1 MINKTI
7 LNEGGNVEID
17 GIAAQRLDLNK
28 VSRSAVVA
36 EIDKALQIINSTF
49 NKAYGVPLWSP
60 ELIKNKEFL
69 SGSAFHFF
77 NVKIPD
83 DQFTKVKSSVGDID
97 TMVDKDLAQKASD
110 FLTKAKGKQFGPAK
124 LVGFKPNPGM
134 DTLISLWQFNNPPVN
149 VQIDM
154 ELVDYDKGSP
164 TEWSK
169 FSHSSAWEDLSVGVK
184 GVFHKYLLRSLTHKD
199 AKDRYIQM
207 KTKLKKVTAA
217 DLAFAVSGGVR
228 NKFEPVIDP
237 KTKKTA
243 VAPDGLPIYKE
254 VPASES
260 KYVTDI
266 KGMFT
271 LLIGRKPVKGEEKL
285 LGSFVGVLSLIN
297 KYFSNEDKDKITS
310 AFMALIF
317 GPAAQQLYKGDP
329 ATDKR
334 EKEIALNKMLEILK
348 VNVDKASLAKTV
360 ADYYSKYKAE
370 SITEADAPDYKRQGI
385 KHIYN
390 PGSTVEMKDVD
401 FLAFIDAIAKNGGTL
416 DNIPITLKVD
426 GAGIRFGRDQSDK
439 PFFMTSRV
447 TNPIYADNVG
457 MFEKYARDNNGN
469 EEQIARAEKYD
480 QALSLIVNSDF
491 IKVLPKDT
499 IVQAEMM
506 YNPMAEKTSA
516 GLKFVNIPYDP
527 KLLGKQMTLVPI
539 VASTYSTGEAL
550 PNTIL
555 QKVISKSTPQIK
567 ILGTELQHSDIDVKN
582 IVEPIAKMDDTLR
595 AALASRKK
603 NDPAKAK
610 AKEILTTARKAIS
623 DAIINSP
630 NIKGKDKLGKT
641 IEGLVIAMPNGQLAK
656 VTSSEMKGAMA
667 AKAIKKAPTTGSNRT
682 KAAIVTAGSFVG
694 HIGHQKVVD
703 TVINFAKKV
712 GGDPYIYISSKV
724 GPDDPIPPE
733 VKLATWKKMYPEY
746 AKSFQLI
753 VSPDGVTVPSPVKK
767 IEKELVLPA
776 NSPYKKIVLMVGT
789 DRYEGF
795 KKWMDTLEKRMKD
808 PVALAKYGGTQDQ
821 VDYETIA
828 IPRGAALGG
837 IDASFTQLR
846 NTLKDPNLSLK
857 EKLAVWSKGFGG
869 KLDEDWIK
877 KLMMLSAQGMGI
889 KLGEAKSP
897 WDKMVRAVPK
907 LKGHEDRVN
916 DILKAIKQANAEY
929 QAILDKEKNPLK
941 EDDDLN
947 VRFHD
952 TLNPAL
958 FRNNKMSPIVR
969 EKLLKIAEDFKDSLG
984 VKLPNLKDITVS
996 GSNAAFTYTPKS
1008 DIDLHLVVDLPEAD
1022 GDATYREL
1030 FDAKKFQYN
1039 EQHDYKIK
1047 EYDVEL
1053 YVQNANDEHVS
1064 QGIYSVMNDAWIK
1077 EPQPVSGEYD
1087 EDSTRAKYDQIKYL
1101 IQKALTVRDYALADK
1116 LRRTIKKYRQV
1127 GLHSTGEFGP
1137 ENLAFKALRANG
1149 YIKKLY
1155 ELLND
1160 IKDKEFSL
1168 ESNDQRLLEIDMSPG
1183 ALKKF
1188 STTEIAKST
1197 SVGFEFEM
1205 IVPNMIDDG
1214 SESEPDYDYDE
1225 YVTDSTVTAMQD
1237 DLIRF
1242 FRDTETSTAIKRA
1255 VEEVSDEINDFIL
1268 MEFDGELDSVDQQ
1281 RRLRELYKADTSLE
1295 DDEIEK
1301 SIEDQDSTYDEVL
1314 SSLRDEYMED
1324 WDNLSGFLEYNSLE
1338 MMSEWASRFNW
1349 EWPHYTE
1356 AGSDEVDEQAMRE
1369 VADEIKNAVSMSV
1382 RSSPN
1387 YHAFKKNRESG
1398 VWYLETDSSI
1408 NADESSGE
1416 GGLELVS
1423 PPLPLEQALE
1433 KLDAVL
1439 NWMQRYGAYT
1449 DSSTGFHMGVSIPQM
1464 ENVDYIKL
1472 ILFLGDKYVLDQF
1485 GRLGNSYTRSA
1496 LDKMEVQNV
1505 PYVMKNMPTV
1515 FDALKGGLNKAALK
1529 MLESALV
1536 PRGDKYTSVNIKG
1549 STTPSGDIKDNYIE
1563 FRSAGGDYLEAIE
1576 KIKNTLLRYVRVM
1589 ALAADPNEAKE
1600 EYAKKLYKML
1610 YNAQSN
1616 KNEDNVVRLFSMF
1629 ASGNISKAEL
1639 VMKLKAKQELR
1650 LAKKRGPIDYAVLDR
1665 NSDPIT
1671 IVKAINNS
1679 EALTKGIEWE
1689 RSNPVS
1695 GGVRGVRLATLD
1707 DIKAVANR
1715 NTEGQWQ
1722 RWNVYGHEGQI
1733 FTSVSA
1739 RNRQEASQLALRWGR
1754 ENDSVI
1760 SHVTPE
1766 SEDEF
1771 AALHR
1776 TESKEVVTELANKPY
1791 PFKTQGNKKHFQARF
1806 VTDNKLVYNV
1816 MILVPL
1822 EDFEPNKA
1830 EIEFFSENEDVLRGH
1845 KITGTGDSFKV
1856 FATVLEIIKAYLTKH
1871 KTINEFEFGANKSE
1885 PSRVKLYDTMA
1896 KMLPKYINNFKFF
1909 NKYPNNYNGFAYHF
1923 VKVKKPTT
1931 VKENEF
1937 VTELANKPYEYDLES
1952 DSRVLRATF
1961 KTDAGQPYRIYIVKE
1976 KDEEGEV
1983 KYISVEFSALKYV
1996 DGRFLTTQA
2005 KTGTG
2010 DAFRIF
2016 ATVGAVLKRYLD
2028 ENPEI
2033 TRFEFSGDKDE
2044 PSRIKLYDTMA
2055 KMLPKFIPQFKLIEI
2070 EKGFMFNHYQ
2080 FSKVSNESKNPSSL
2094 KEYIEVSYKPFIREK
2109 KEEPK
2114 KELTDMQKA
2123 CILGG
2128 QEYTGEI
2135 N

>member
-97 TMVDKDLAQKASD
+97 TMVDKDLAEKAKD
-110 FLTKAKGKQFGPAK
+110 FLTKATGKQFGPAK
-124 LVGFKPNPGM
+124 LIGFKPNPGM
-134 DTLISLWQFNNPPVN
+134 DTLISLWQFKNPPVN

-243 VAPDGLPIYKE
+243 IAPDGLPIYKE

-271 LLIGRKPVKGEEKL
+271 LLIGHKPVKGEEKL

-297 KYFSNEDKDKITS
+297 KYFSDEDKDKITS

-334 EKEIALNKMLEILK
+334 EKEIALNKLLEVLK
-348 VNVDKASLAKTV
+348 VNVDKAGLAKTV

-426 GAGIRFGRDQSDK
+426 GAGIRFGRDQSGR

-516 GLKFVNIPYDP
+516 GLKFVNIPYDQ

-550 PNTIL
+550 PSTIL

-667 AKAIKKAPTTGSNRT
+667 AKAIKKAPTTDSNRT

-733 VKLATWKKMYPEY
+733 VKLATWKKMYPKY
-746 AKSFQLI
+746 AKNFQLI

-808 PVALAKYGGTQDQ
+808 PVALAKFGGTQDQ

-837 IDASFTQLR
+837 IDASFTALR

-857 EKLAVWSKGFGG
+857 EKLAIWSKGFGE

-897 WDKMVRAVPK
+897 WDKMVKAVPK

-916 DILKAIKQANAEY
+916 DILKTIKQANAEY
-929 QAILDKEKNPLK
+929 QAILDKEQDNKSVKEATSEEEVHPTSIWFPDGQLWAHDHFYERLNDNLLDRKMLATMIVRLIKQHGHEVSKMPATRFVIRNKLGIGIVIEKQEYNNGYRYMLITSHPSLK
-941 EDDDLN
+941 ISSDQFVYMIESEDDLN

-1047 EYDVEL
+1047 GYDVEL
-1053 YVQNANDEHVS
+1053 YVQNANEEHVS

-1101 IQKALTVRDYALADK
+1101 IQKALTVRDYDLADK
-1116 LRRTIKKYRQV
+1116 LRKTIKKYRQV

-1155 ELLND
+1155 DLLND

-1188 STTEIAKST
+1188 STTDIAKST

-1214 SESEPDYDYDE
+1214 SESEPDYDMDE
-1225 YVTDSTVTAMQD
+1225 RVATSTVSVMQD
-1237 DLIRF
+1237 DLISF
-1242 FRDTETSTAIKRA
+1242 FRDTQTSTDIKTA
-1255 VEEVSDEINDFIL
+1255 VGKVSDEINDFIL
-1268 MEFDGELDSVDQQ
+1268 MEFDDELDSKDQQ
-1281 RRLRELYKADTSLE
+1281 RRLRELYKEDTSLE
-1295 DDEIEK
+1295 DEEIEQ
-1301 SIEDQDSTYDEVL
+1301 SIKDQDSTYDEVL
-1314 SSLRDEYMED
+1314 NSLREEYFED

-1338 MMSEWASRFNW
+1338 LMSDWANRFNW

-1356 AGSDEVDEQAMRE
+1356 ANDEIEIDDQAMRE
-1369 VADEIKNAVSMSV
+1369 VADDIKKVVGMPIK
-1382 RSSPN
+1382 SSTD
-1387 YHAFKKNRESG
+1387 YHAYKSSRQEG

-1408 NADESSGE
+1408 NASEGDGE
-1416 GGLELVS
+1416 GGLELIS
-1423 PPLPLEQALE
+1423 PPLPLDQALE

-1464 ENVDYIKL
+1464 EKVDYIKL
-1472 ILFLGDKYVLDQF
+1472 ILFLGDKYVLDEF
-1485 GRLGNSYTRSA
+1485 GRLGNTYTRSA
-1496 LDKMEVQNV
+1496 LDKMEVQNA
-1505 PYVMKNMPTV
+1505 PYVMRNMPGI
-1515 FDALKGGLNKAALK
+1515 FDALKIGLDKAALK

-1536 PRGDKYTSVNIKG
+1536 PRGDKFTSVNIKG
-1549 STTPSGDIKDNYIE
+1549 STTSSGDIKDNYIE
-1563 FRSAGGDYLEAIE
+1563 FRSAGGDYLNAIE

-1589 ALAADPNEAKE
+1589 ALAADPYEAKQ

-1616 KNEDNVVRLFSMF
+1616 KNEDNTIKWFAMY
-1629 ASGNISKAEL
+1629 ASGNISKWEL
-1639 VMKLKAKQELR
+1639 VTKLKAKQELR
-1650 LAKKRGPIDYAVLDR
+1650 LAKKRGPIDYAILNR

-1671 IVKAINNS
+1671 IVKAINNN

-1695 GGVRGVRLATLD
+1695 GGVRGVRLATPE

-1715 NTEGQWQ
+1715 NTEGRWQ

-1739 RNRQEASQLALRWGR
+1739 RTPQEASLLALRWGR
-1754 ENDSVI
+1754 ENDRVI

-1766 SEDEF
+1766 SKDEF

-1791 PFKTQGNKKHFQARF
+1791 PFKAENDIDYYIADFITDAGIKYEVIIEANGENSVEVSFYSVNNKTNYSISSITNTGDAFRVLATVMLVVK
-1806 VTDNKLVYNV
+1806 TYLNKY
-1816 MILVPL
+1816 
-1822 EDFEPNKA
+1822 K
-1830 EIEFFSENEDVLRGH
+1830 
-1845 KITGTGDSFKV
+1845 KITT
-1856 FATVLEIIKAYLTKH
+1856 
-1871 KTINEFEFGANKSE
+1871 FEFNADKSE
-1885 PSRVKLYDTMA
+1885 PSRVKLYNA
-1896 KMLPKYINNFKFF
+1896 FVKILPKFIPTFKIKETEDIGDAVIYTF
-1909 NKYPNNYNGFAYHF
+1909 K
-1923 VKVKKPTT
+1923 KIKKPTT
-1931 VKENEF
+1931 VKE
-1937 VTELANKPYEYDLES
+1937 
-1952 DSRVLRATF
+1952 
-1961 KTDAGQPYRIYIVKE
+1961 
-1976 KDEEGEV
+1976 
-1983 KYISVEFSALKYV
+1983 
-1996 DGRFLTTQA
+1996 
-2005 KTGTG
+2005 
-2010 DAFRIF
+2010 
-2016 ATVGAVLKRYLD
+2016 
-2028 ENPEI
+2028 
-2033 TRFEFSGDKDE
+2033 
-2044 PSRIKLYDTMA
+2044 
-2055 KMLPKFIPQFKLIEI
+2055 
-2070 EKGFMFNHYQ
+2070 
-2080 FSKVSNESKNPSSL
+2080 
-2094 KEYIEVSYKPFIREK
+2094 YIEAADKPFVWQ

-2114 KELTDMQKA
+2114 KELTEMQKA

-2128 QEYTGEI
+2128 HEYTGELK
-2135 N
+2135 